1 MSEYQG
7 SLDDLKIN
15 TYRDPRDRKRSCN
28 RHEAFVLGWMY
39 KNTEGR
45 TYHKMMQDC
54 RLTLE
59 QCQRAVE
66 GLIEINM
73 LISP

>member
-15 TYRDPRDRKRSCN
+15 TYRDPRDRKWSCT
-28 RHEAFVLGWMY
+28 RHEAFVLGCTY

-45 TYHKMMQDC
+45 TYYKMMQDC
-54 RLTLE
+54 PLTLSAMPE
-59 QCQRAVE
+59 S
-66 GLIEINM
+66 GGKIIEINM

>member
-1 MSEYQG
+1 MSKYLG

-15 TYRDPRDRKRSCN
+15 TYRDPRYSRQSCN
-28 RHEAFVLGWMY
+28 RHEAFVLGCTY

>member
-1 MSEYQG
+1 MSEYQR

-15 TYRDPRDRKRSCN
+15 TYRDPRDRKRSCT
-28 RHEAFVLGWMY
+28 RHEAFVLGCTY
-39 KNTEGR
+39 KNTER
-45 TYHKMMQDC
+45 RSDRILQDC
-54 RLTLE
+54 PLTLD